1 MFRKSTALAALA
13 LAGASFAIAAPAEAR
28 CGRYV
33 SKTTGTLLGAGG
45 GALLGGVLTHGSTGP
60 IVGAAAGGL
69 AGREIS
75 KKNLRKCKYRRTY
88 RRR

>member
-1 MFRKSTALAALA
+1 MFRKTTALAALA
-13 LAGASFAIAAPAEAR
+13 LVGASFAVATPAEAR

-33 SKTTGTLLGAGG
+33 SKTTGTVIGAAG

-69 AGREIS
+69 AGHEIS
-75 KKNLRKCKYRRTY
+75 KKNLRKCRYRRSY
-88 RRR
+88 RR